1 MIDYFLNGNLYCI
14 FLHTRHKICPR
25 HITLKTSVL
34 PSRLSRRSI
43 RTVVSPILAVISR
56 ARLLVSRI
64 FHRRETFADL
74 FPSPPFLFRLFTL
87 RVRGPFSRQEP
98 EPPPVVLRRA
108 DQPLANLPV
117 RADLLAEVGDDLE
130 RGGMMDGGKVRV
142 REVRDV
148 ARWDRNWSLSETV
161 PFTTMG
167 DGS

>member
-64 FHRRETFADL
+64 FHRRETFAVL
-74 FPSPPFLFRLFTL
+74 FPFPPHFYSDYLPYAFAVRFHARNPSRPPLFFA
-87 RVRGPFSRQEP
+87 VRINPWRTFPSAPISLQKSVMTWRE
-98 EPPPVVLRRA
+98 
-108 DQPLANLPV
+108 
-117 RADLLAEVGDDLE
+117 
-130 RGGMMDGGKVRV
+130 GG
-142 REVRDV
+142 
-148 ARWDRNWSLSETV
+148 
-161 PFTTMG
+161 
-167 DGS
+167 